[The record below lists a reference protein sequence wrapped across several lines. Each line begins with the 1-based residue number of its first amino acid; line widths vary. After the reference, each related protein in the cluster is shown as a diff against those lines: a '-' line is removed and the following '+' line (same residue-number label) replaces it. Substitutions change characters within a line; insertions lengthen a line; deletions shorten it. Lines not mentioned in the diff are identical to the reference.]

1 MANARPRELSHDR
14 VAGRSRACA
23 ARCDARGLL
32 RTAQRVG
39 LDVAEPAKLLR
50 DLKAVRRR
58 LENFFHGPSMLELL
72 HEFTARRVA

>member
-1 MANARPRELSHDR
+1 
-14 VAGRSRACA
+14 
-23 ARCDARGLL
+23 
-32 RTAQRVG
+32 VG

-58 LENFFHGPSMLELL
+58 LKRIFHAASILELL